1 MTTLIDG
8 LVPNQLWA
16 LVNRQTIAI
25 GVLRRRPDTSPQAR
39 TSSPSASKSENCSHN
54 STFVVHT
61 AGEKPDLGRYGHH
74 PSP

>member
-25 GVLRRRPDTSPQAR
+25 GVLRRRPDTSPQSL
-39 TSSPSASKSENCSHN
+39 T
-54 STFVVHT
+54 
-61 AGEKPDLGRYGHH
+61 
-74 PSP
+74 